1 MGQVANRTGG
11 RESDTLQVKGW
22 RGEVLTQTL
31 GATFTVDSGMPPI
44 LNLDPGGAG
53 RTILMPL
60 AAASIAGLQFRILN
74 AADAAE
80 DLTIKDSTNSTTFGT
95 ISQNEIGDLI
105 CTGGTWRIGI
115 GTTT

>member
-11 RESDTLQVKGW
+11 RTSDTLHTKGW
-22 RGEVLTQTL
+22 KSEVLTQTL
-31 GATFTVDSGMPPI
+31 TGTFTMDAGMPPI
-44 LNLDPGGAG
+44 INVDPGGAT
-53 RTILMPL
+53 RIVLMPL
-60 AAASIAGLQFRILN
+60 ATGNAGLQFRILN

-80 DLTIKDSTNSTTFGT
+80 DLTIKDSTNTTTFGT

-105 CTGGTWRIGI
+105 CTGSTWRIGI